1 MEESASMEIQLA
13 TALINNIDQNTQ
25 EEADIPGGNENKNN
39 ELVIDIRDMLKRQK
53 TQSSTQC
60 HIYKVP
66 HYLRKW
72 NEEAYTPQVIS
83 IGPFHRKN
91 ERLKPMEE
99 NKEIILQESRGTEFV
114 KMILVDVSF
123 IIELLFRCSLKGLTT
138 DDPMA
143 GEPRADVV
151 MLDLLLLENQLPFF
165 VIEKLFNLAFPSLSN
180 ANPSLKR
187 PCCSNIQSIQAHPNM
202 KIERFTE
209 LLRTYQLPPPEEQP
223 KRNPQLIK
231 HLYSATQLLEAGVKF
246 EVGSSICYF
255 YIKFERVLKIPSV
268 ELNDMT
274 EVVTRNIM
282 TLEQT
287 CSIKNAYFTDYI
299 FFMDLLIY
307 TKKDVDLLCDKKI
320 MVNYLGDNNAATLMI
335 NNVNKGLVWA
345 TVRDDYINLCKELN
359 KFYENPWHRMKATL
373 KCEYFSTPWRTAS
386 TFAAIILLFLTFI
399 QTIFFIIPAVKTK

>member
-1 MEESASMEIQLA
+1 MEESAS
-13 TALINNIDQNTQ
+13 
-25 EEADIPGGNENKNN
+25 GNENKNN
-39 ELVIDIRDMLKRQK
+39 ELVIDIRDMFKRQK

-91 ERLKPMEE
+91 KRLKPMEE
-99 NKEIILQESRGTEFV
+99 NKEIILQESRGTDNRFV

-165 VIEKLFNLAFPSLSN
+165 FRYFNMQFIEAS
-180 ANPSLKR
+180 
-187 PCCSNIQSIQAHPNM
+187 PNV
-202 KIERFTE
+202 KIEHFTD
-209 LLRTYQLPPPEEQP
+209 LLRTFQIPPPWKTLHRTSLNLSATSTRGATKKKP
-223 KRNPQLIK
+223 SLIK

-246 EVGSSICYF
+246 EVGTSKCYF
-255 YIKFERVLKIPSV
+255 YIKFEGVLKIPSI
-268 ELNDMT
+268 ELNNMT
-274 EVVTRNIM
+274 EVVTRNI
-282 TLEQT
+282 TALEQT
-287 CSIKNAYFTDYI
+287 CSIENAYFRDYF
-299 FFMDLLIY
+299 FFMDLLIN
-307 TKKDVDLLCDKKI
+307 TKEDVDLLCDKKI
-320 MVNYLGDNNAATLMI
+320 MADYLGDNNAATLMI

-345 TVRDDYINLCKELN
+345 TVRDNYINLCKELN
-359 KFYENPWHRMKATL
+359 KFYENPWYRMKATL

-386 TFAAIILLFLTFI
+386 TFAAIIPHFYTNNILYH
-399 QTIFFIIPAVKTK
+399 PSSKS